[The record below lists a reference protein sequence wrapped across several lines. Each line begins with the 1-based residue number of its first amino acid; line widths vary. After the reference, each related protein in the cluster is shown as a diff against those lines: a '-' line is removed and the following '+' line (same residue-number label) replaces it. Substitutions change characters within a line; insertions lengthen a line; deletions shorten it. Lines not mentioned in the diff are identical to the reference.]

1 MKVLIHFIFGTF
13 LFSTTYGQDKSFIE
27 TKTSHVEGFLLKPQQ
42 SFSIED
48 LLSKDYQQPFFVE
61 SSFKHHQPL
70 PTECTFMSGIMNPP
84 YGDGKESTYDI
95 HIESDKAAGIVFFIS
110 LDIEQLPLEDH
121 LKGDY
126 IGGVYRGEGF
136 YEDGLFT
143 YDRSYVAAEYR
154 YREVIFFKIRIDP
167 LLSSPTEILATQKMI
182 FQNGK
187 IEITVKKLTCQFKNL
202 NSKIIE
208 FLHLSPESGLH
219 NQHRKKMQVI

>member
-1 MKVLIHFIFGTF
+1 MKVLIHFVFGTF
-13 LFSTTYGQDKSFIE
+13 LFSTTYGQDKTFIE
-27 TKTSHVEGFLLKPQQ
+27 TRTSHVEGFLLKPQH

-48 LLSKDYQQPFFVE
+48 LLLKDHQQPFSVE
-61 SSFKHHQPL
+61 NSFKDHQPS
-70 PTECTFMSGIMNPP
+70 PTECIFMSGIMNPP

-95 HIESDKAAGIVFFIS
+95 HIESDRAAGINFFIS
-110 LDIEQLPLEDH
+110 LDIEQLPLKDH
-121 LKGDY
+121 LKGDS

-154 YREVIFFKIRIDP
+154 YREVISFKIRIDP

-187 IEITVKKLTCQFKNL
+187 IEITVKKLTCQFKKL
-202 NSKIIE
+202 LTSIL
-208 FLHLSPESGLH
+208 FS
-219 NQHRKKMQVI
+219 